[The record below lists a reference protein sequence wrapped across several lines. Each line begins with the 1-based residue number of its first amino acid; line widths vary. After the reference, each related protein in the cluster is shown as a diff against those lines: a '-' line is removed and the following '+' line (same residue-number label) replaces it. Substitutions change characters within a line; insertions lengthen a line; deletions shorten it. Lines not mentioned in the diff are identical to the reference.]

1 MSTQITLPK
10 YVKLVIF
17 SYLTTNN
24 LLFKVSKLNHQTR
37 ELFRE
42 YKESSVLGLKS
53 LNLLTPEK
61 IIAFDESYL
70 INFAPLINLTLKCE
84 GQD

>member
-1 MSTQITLPK
+1 MPIQITLPK

-17 SYLTTNN
+17 SYLSANN

-42 YKESSVLGLKS
+42 YKESSVLSLKS
-53 LNLLTPEK
+53 LKLLTPKK

-70 INFAPLINLTLKCE
+70 INFAPLIDLTLKCK